1 MAGAV
6 VPNGHDTLW
15 FEAWFLV
22 NKDHRHFQGKTDAT
36 WGIHVA
42 YDIWGY
48 HISPRV
54 HIQTS
59 SHLQV
64 WLLGSEKT
72 HWWVK
77 REHGKKLHAILGVV
91 SGRFNDQVSERVH
104 MPWPPVHPKKSM
116 VVRKRIPYNC
126 LWFDTG
132 VVPDGDLKRQ
142 VLYVSTAIKIIV
154 GLGGN
159 CRSNLAIDKTIVAR
173 CQACYPWEWVLR
185 LESNSW
191 VAEEGSVCL
200 GTHQEAPLLAKIY

>member
-1 MAGAV
+1 MRLGEYTS
-6 VPNGHDTLW
+6 HTI
-15 FEAWFLV
+15 FEA
-22 NKDHRHFQGKTDAT
+22 
-36 WGIHVA
+36 I
-42 YDIWGY
+42 
-48 HISPRV
+48 
-54 HIQTS
+54 TS
-59 SHLQV
+59 ALEYTYKPPPTYKYGF
-64 WLLGSEKT
+64 WEARRLIDE
-72 HWWVK
+72 WN
-77 REHGKKLHAILGVV
+77 ENMEKKLHAILGVV

-185 LESNSW
+185 LERNSW